1 MIKSLGIVTR
11 SLRLVLVPHSC
22 ESLVPGYEFL
32 LKIDGLAKSADL
44 EGGKKAALTRRKMP
58 EL

>member
-22 ESLVPGYEFL
+22 ESLVTNYKFL
-32 LKIDGLAKSADL
+32 LKIDGLSKFADF
-44 EGGKKAALTRRKMP
+44 ERGKKAALTRRKMS